1 MEDEAVFK
9 NSKRVKSKG
18 FTLVEIVVVLA
29 IIGILAT
36 IVTPNLTSYIKES
49 KKVRVIEQARKVVI
63 SVEAVNTKSPN
74 SIEKNKKIN
83 EIKINLGGLITDED
97 INLLDPSNKTVQD
110 CYNVIDSENYTFT
123 IGDSNEIVNINSI
136 K

>member
-1 MEDEAVFK
+1 MFK
-9 NSKRVKSKG
+9 NSKRGKSKG

-74 SIEKNKKIN
+74 SVEKR
-83 EIKINLGGLITDED
+83 
-97 INLLDPSNKTVQD
+97 
-110 CYNVIDSENYTFT
+110 
-123 IGDSNEIVNINSI
+123 
-136 K
+136 